1 MKSWVRIETRLY
13 AFGISLFLVILTDMA
28 PDSCHGKEIGN
39 ILQPTS
45 MILKNT
51 LHYLII
57 FLSLLAL
64 QVMYPIHES
73 ATMIGIA
80 I

>member
-1 MKSWVRIETRLY
+1 MY
-13 AFGISLFLVILTDMA
+13 FLVPLADLP

-45 MILKNT
+45 IILKNT
-51 LHYLII
+51 LHYLI

-73 ATMIGIA
+73 ATMTGIA